1 MTQGCRRCAV
11 CQVEVAVTILKLT
24 EMGKQAGRLKDGQ
37 AQASIGMH
45 AYPTSTTMVIDKFR
59 SVQKITKLILKN
71 FVKQTDTHTDRQ
83 TDS

>member
-1 MTQGCRRCAV
+1 MTQGRRKCAV

-24 EMGKQAGRLKDGQ
+24 EMGKQAGRLQDGQ

-59 SVQKITKLILKN
+59 SVKKITKPILKKFCN
-71 FVKQTDTHTDRQ
+71 EEGVTGWT
-83 TDS
+83 